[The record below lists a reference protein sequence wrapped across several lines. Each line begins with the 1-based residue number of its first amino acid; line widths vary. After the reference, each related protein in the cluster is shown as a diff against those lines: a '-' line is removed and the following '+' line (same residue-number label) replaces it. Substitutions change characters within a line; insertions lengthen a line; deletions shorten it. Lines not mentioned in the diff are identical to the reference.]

1 MEYKSMS
8 DKDRE
13 DLITEIKNSPT
24 SRLKLLLS
32 HLKLFKDTSI
42 ILTNKELE
50 IQKEYR
56 KMIISELISRGKRGD
71 L

>member
-1 MEYKSMS
+1 MNY
-8 DKDRE
+8 R
-13 DLITEIKNSPT
+13 DLYNFRNEIKNIEKFPT

-32 HLKLFKDTSI
+32 YIKLFKDSNI

-56 KMIISELISRGKRGD
+56 KILISELIVRGKRKD